1 MLRRLSYAAIA
12 ASAVAVLAPAAAL
25 AADCSSISSLVAL
38 PHATVA
44 LAVQV
49 PAGSFTAP
57 NGQVFNG
64 LPAFCRVAVVST
76 PSPDSHIGLEV
87 WLPASGWNGRYQQA
101 GNGGFAG
108 AVPYGSL
115 ASALAAGYAAAGTD
129 DGHAGGVANF
139 AVGHHQQVIDFG
151 FRALKETTDSA
162 KAIIAALYG
171 RGPARSY
178 FVGCSD
184 GGREALMEA
193 QRFPEDFDGI
203 SAGAPAN
210 DWTHLFTGFIWNEQA
225 LFADAASSVGLNKL
239 PAIQWAALAQCDRL
253 DGITDGL
260 LNDPRQCRFDPGV
273 IQCSGAETDDCLTAA
288 QVTAVRKIYAGPRNP
303 RTGKLIFPGYEAGA
317 EAAPGGWSAWITG
330 PFPFAGSPTIQ
341 AFFGN
346 QFFTYIVHED
356 PSFDYRSMN
365 FDSDVSFADNT
376 TAGTINSTDP
386 DLRRFRAHGGKLI
399 QWHGWDDPAIAP
411 RSSINYF
418 ESVAAG
424 AGHGEDALR
433 ETQEFYRLF
442 LAPGVLHCGGGPG
455 PNVFDTVTPLVQ
467 WVEQGIAPRRIV
479 ATKYVGDDP
488 TKGVAMTR
496 PLCPFPQFAEHKGK
510 GSTNDAANFV
520 CKAHDGDGH
529 DRDRHDRDRY
539 DRDDD

>member
-1 MLRRLSYAAIA
+1 MPALPSYVAAA
-12 ASAVAVLAPAAAL
+12 AAAL
-25 AADCSSISSLVAL
+25 ALAARPAAAASCSSLTGVSL
-38 PHATVA
+38 PHATVT
-44 LAVQV
+44 LAQSV

-57 NGQVFNG
+57 NGQVFNN
-64 LPAFCRVAVVST
+64 LPAFCRVAVVSA
-76 PSPDSHIGLEV
+76 PSPDSHIGIEI
-87 WLPASGWNGRYQQA
+87 WLPASTWNGRYEQS

-108 AVPYGSL
+108 AIPYSSL
-115 ASALAAGYAAAGTD
+115 AGALAGGYAAAGTD
-129 DGHAGGVANF
+129 DGHTGGTATF
-139 AVGHHQQVIDFG
+139 APGHHQQVIDFG

-162 KAIIAALYG
+162 KSMIAAFYDG
-171 RGPARSY
+171 ARPSRSY

-225 LFADAASSVGLNKL
+225 LFPDPATQVLPIAKL
-239 PAIQWAALAQCDRL
+239 PAIQRAALAQCDKL
-253 DGITDGL
+253 DGIEDGL
-260 LNDPRQCRFDPGV
+260 LNDPRQCRFDPAV
-273 IQCSGAETDDCLTAA
+273 IQCAGAETNDCLTAA
-288 QVTAVRKIYAGPRNP
+288 QVAAVRKVYAGPRNP

-330 PFPFAGSPTIQ
+330 SGTPILGAPSIQ

-346 QFFTYIVHED
+346 QFFAYIVHED
-356 PSFDYRSMN
+356 PGLDYRTMN

-386 DLRRFRAHGGKLI
+386 DLSRFRARGGRLI

-411 RSSINYF
+411 RSSIGYF
-418 ESVAAG
+418 ESVVARSG
-424 AGHGEDALR
+424 RGEHALR

-455 PNVFDTVTPLVQ
+455 PNVFDTVSPLVQ
-467 WVEQGIAPRRIV
+467 WVEHGVAPERIV
-479 ATKYVGDDP
+479 ATKYVGDNP
-488 TKGVAMTR
+488 AKGVAMTR
-496 PLCPFPQFAEHKGK
+496 PLCPFPQFAELKGH
-510 GSTNDAANFV
+510 GSTTDAASFV
-520 CKAHDGDGH
+520 CRAHDGDG
-529 DRDRHDRDRY
+529 
-539 DRDDD
+539 RDDD

>member
-1 MLRRLSYAAIA
+1 
-12 ASAVAVLAPAAAL
+12 
-25 AADCSSISSLVAL
+25 
-38 PHATVA
+38 
-44 LAVQV
+44 
-49 PAGSFTAP
+49 
-57 NGQVFNG
+57 
-64 LPAFCRVAVVST
+64 
-76 PSPDSHIGLEV
+76 V
-87 WLPASGWNGRYQQA
+87 WLPETTWNGRYQQA

-108 AVPYGSL
+108 AIPFASL
-115 ASALAAGYAAAGTD
+115 AGALTAGYAAAGTD
-129 DGHAGGVANF
+129 DGHTGGTATF
-139 AVGHHQQVIDFG
+139 APGHHQQVIDFG

-162 KAIIAALYG
+162 KAVIAAFYG
-171 RGPARSY
+171 SGPRRSY

-225 LFADAASSVGLNKL
+225 LFANPASTVPAAKL
-239 PAIQWAALAQCDRL
+239 QAIQRAALAQCDAL
-253 DGITDGL
+253 DGIRDGL
-260 LNDPRQCRFDPGV
+260 LNDPRKCKFDPVV
-273 IQCSGAETDDCLTAA
+273 IQCTGADTNDCLTSA
-288 QVTAVRKIYAGPRNP
+288 QVAAVRKIYTGPRNP

-330 PFPFAGSPTIQ
+330 PFPLAGAPTIQ

-356 PSFDYRSMN
+356 PAWDYRQMN

-386 DLRRFRAHGGKLI
+386 DLSRFRAHGGKLI
-399 QWHGWDDPAIAP
+399 QWHGWDDPAIAA

-418 ESVAAG
+418 QSVVARSG
-424 AGHGEDALR
+424 NGDRALR
-433 ETQEFYRLF
+433 EIQEFFRLF

-467 WVEQGIAPRRIV
+467 WVEQGVAPERIT
-479 ATKYVGDDP
+479 ATKFNGDNP
-488 TKGVAMTR
+488 ANGVLITR

-520 CKAHDGDGH
+520 CKAQGADGDF
-529 DRDRHDRDRY
+529 
-539 DRDDD
+539 